1 MYLTSNNLKNKTVSF
16 KILSL
21 IWTILFPGIGTCI
34 ILIYFQF
41 CFRFHNEGGAA
52 AYQQYPVCK
61 GKQLTCS
68 NNILNRMGEFNQ
80 VTSFFPENG
89 TTLNIFILRIL
100 NRMGEFNQVTSLSQN
115 MGSPW
120 ILVRPLGEFCQVMNV
135 TSISPRIW
143 HLLKN
148 YYFLNFSLVT
158 VQCLTPPPLL
168 RRVF

>member
-80 VTSFFPENG
+80 VTS
-89 TTLNIFILRIL
+89 
-100 NRMGEFNQVTSLSQN
+100 LSQN